1 MANWFA
7 GEPKEQLA
15 GKTAVVMGGGSGI
28 GKATAQALCA
38 AGANV
43 MVAAFLSRSALT
55 LLKNLRQ
62 KAARQSACSATAPS
76 RATLTQC
83 SPRPLK
89 NSVASTW

>member
-43 MVAAFLSRSALT
+43 MICGVPEQICLDTAEE
-55 LLKNLRQ
+55 LK
-62 KAARQSACSATAPS
+62 AEG